1 MKDTEIEQ
9 TSGDVIL
16 KKETDTVLEIG
27 PLESVFPGSVSKILD
42 FLVTFRD
49 YDYSISDVSK
59 NSGVGF
65 KTTLNEIH
73 RLEDQG
79 VVQNTRTVGKAIMY
93 KLNPVSNQVKS
104 IKNLAMDIA
113 TRRMEE
119 KEESAPQNLE
129 GINEFDELKQAKFSL
144 QQKKIK
150 EGM

>member
-1 MKDTEIEQ
+1 MTDVEIEQ

-16 KKETDTVLEIG
+16 KKETDKVIEIG
-27 PLESVFPGSVSKILD
+27 PLESVFPCSVSKILD

-79 VVQNTRTVGKAIMY
+79 VVKNTRSVGKATMY
-93 KLNPVSNQVKS
+93 KLNPVSDQAKS
-104 IKNLAMDIA
+104 INKLAMDIA

-119 KEESAPQNLE
+119 AEGSPPQ
-129 GINEFDELKQAKFSL
+129 SL
-144 QQKKIK
+144 
-150 EGM
+150 

>member
-9 TSGDVIL
+9 TSEDVIL

-49 YDYSISDVSK
+49 YDYSISDISK

-65 KTTLNEIH
+65 KTTLNQIH

-79 VVQNTRTVGKAIMY
+79 VVQNTRSVGKATMY

-104 IKNLAMDIA
+104 INKLALDIA
-113 TRRMEE
+113 TRRT
-119 KEESAPQNLE
+119 EESIPQRLE
-129 GINEFDELKQAKFSL
+129 DVSEFDELKQAKLGL

-150 EGM
+150 ERM

>member
-9 TSGDVIL
+9 TSEDVIL

-49 YDYSISDVSK
+49 YDYSISDISK

-65 KTTLNEIH
+65 KTTLNQIH

-79 VVQNTRTVGKAIMY
+79 VVQNTRSVGKATMY
-93 KLNPVSNQVKS
+93 KLNPISNQVKT
-104 IKNLAMDIA
+104 INNLAMDIA

-119 KEESAPQNLE
+119 SIPQRLE
-129 GINEFDELKQAKFSL
+129 NVSEFDELKQAKLGL

-150 EGM
+150 ERM

>member
-1 MKDTEIEQ
+1 MTNVEIKQ
-9 TSGDVIL
+9 TSGKVVSR
-16 KKETDTVLEIG
+16 KEIDTVLEMG
-27 PLESVFPGSVSKILD
+27 PLASIFPCSVSKILD

-49 YDYSISDVSK
+49 YDYSISDISK

-93 KLNPVSNQVKS
+93 KLNPASNQAKS
-104 IKNLAMDIA
+104 ISKLAIDIA

-119 KEESAPQNLE
+119 TEESTTEIQQE
-129 GINEFDELKQAKFSL
+129 TDWSDEIKQAKLSL
-144 QQKKIK
+144 HKKIR
-150 EGM
+150 ERM

>member
-1 MKDTEIEQ
+1 MIDTEIEQ
-9 TSGDVIL
+9 TSEDVIL
-16 KKETDTVLEIG
+16 KKETDTVPEIG

-49 YDYSISDVSK
+49 YDYSISDISK

-79 VVQNTRTVGKAIMY
+79 VVQNTRSVGKATMY

-104 IKNLAMDIA
+104 INKLAMDIA

-119 KEESAPQNLE
+119 SIPQRLE
-129 GINEFDELKQAKFSL
+129 DVSEFDELKQAKLGL

-150 EGM
+150 ERM

>member
-9 TSGDVIL
+9 TSEDVIL

-42 FLVTFRD
+42 FLVIFRD
-49 YDYSISDVSK
+49 YDYSISDISK

-79 VVQNTRTVGKAIMY
+79 VVQNTRNVGKATMY
-93 KLNPVSNQVKS
+93 KLNPVSNQVKT
-104 IKNLAMDIA
+104 INKLAMDIA

-119 KEESAPQNLE
+119 SIPQRLE
-129 GINEFDELKQAKFSL
+129 GVNEFDELKQAKL
-144 QQKKIK
+144 GLRQKKIK
-150 EGM
+150 ERM